1 MAVADHPS
9 PATGIPWYRRAG
21 IWIGIGTG
29 PGVIVVGGG
38 LAASLS
44 LPALLLA
51 IPIGALALA
60 ALAVGQSVMSR
71 RLRLP
76 LAGRAVHAFGP
87 GFGAGFLNLMV
98 ALSMMGWFSFYVGI
112 SGFSLSDLLQL
123 PGWVGPLLI
132 AGTLWVLS
140 QLGLNRWNF
149 VVWVTT
155 LSALLAAGARPSP
168 AAGGGFTAPQLLW
181 GIGTVVSYG
190 IVFAMRSSDF
200 TWDLATDSDV
210 VKSGLAFLIP
220 FLILLGVG
228 VLLFQATGEWNLAD
242 ILARKPSAALGHLFL
257 ILAVISPA
265 LSGLHSAVL
274 ALESISPLSR
284 QHGLILMSLV
294 GFLLGATRF
303 DHHLLWFLDWRGAVL
318 PPALVVMLA
327 VAVLPQKPPATAALA
342 GWLAGAAVAIV
353 LKAEGQLAHIIAGAV
368 VSLVVLKGVTLFSG
382 RSGKAAGLPI
392 QPDGG
397 RTPAPATV
405 NANTERRK
413 LKTENYSHKE

>member
-1 MAVADHPS
+1 MSNTNHPS
-9 PATGIPWYRRAG
+9 PSMVSWYRRAG

-38 LAASLS
+38 LAANLS
-44 LPALLLA
+44 LPVLLLA

-112 SGFSLSDLLQL
+112 SGFSLSDLFKL
-123 PGWVGPLLI
+123 PGWVGPLVI
-132 AGTLWVLS
+132 AIALFILS

-149 VVWVTT
+149 VVWITT
-155 LSALLAAGARPSP
+155 LSALAVAIIALLTVGAKP
-168 AAGGGFTAPQLLW
+168 ASATGGGFTLSELLW

-200 TWDLATDSDV
+200 TWDLATDADV

-228 VLLFQATGEWNLAD
+228 VLLYQATGDWNLAD
-242 ILARKPSAALGHLFL
+242 ILAQKPSAALGHLFL

-265 LSGLHSAVL
+265 LSGLHSASL
-274 ALESISPLSR
+274 ALESISPLRRRHSV
-284 QHGLILMSLV
+284 IVMCIV
-294 GFLLGATRF
+294 GFILGATRF
-303 DHHLLWFLDWRGAVL
+303 DHHLLWFLDWRGAIL

-327 VAVLPQKPPATAALA
+327 VAMLRQKPSASAALT
-342 GWLAGAAVAIV
+342 GWLVGAAVAIV
-353 LKAEGQLAHIIAGAV
+353 LKAQGQLAHIIVGAV
-368 VSLVVLKGVTLFSG
+368 VSLVVLKVMMML
-382 RSGKAAGLPI
+382 SGKTQKPASLPVR
-392 QPDGG
+392 PD
-397 RTPAPATV
+397 
-405 NANTERRK
+405 
-413 LKTENYSHKE
+413 

>member
-1 MAVADHPS
+1 MLKTNHPS
-9 PATGIPWYRRAG
+9 PTVVSWYRRAG

-38 LAASLS
+38 LAANLS
-44 LPALLLA
+44 LPVLLLA

-76 LAGRAVHAFGP
+76 LAGRAAHAFGP

-112 SGFSLSDLLQL
+112 SGFSLSDLFKL
-123 PGWVGPLLI
+123 PGWVGPLMI
-132 AGTLWVLS
+132 AITLFILS

-149 VVWVTT
+149 VVWITT
-155 LSALLAAGARPSP
+155 LSALAVAIIALLTVGAKPAL
-168 AAGGGFTAPQLLW
+168 AAGGGFTLSELLW

-200 TWDLATDSDV
+200 TWDLATDADV

-228 VLLFQATGEWNLAD
+228 VLLYQATGDWNLAD
-242 ILARKPSAALGHLFL
+242 ILAQKPSAALGHLFL
-257 ILAVISPA
+257 VSAVISPA
-265 LSGLHSAVL
+265 LSGLHSASL
-274 ALESISPLSR
+274 ALESISPLRRRHSV
-284 QHGLILMSLV
+284 ILMCIV
-294 GFLLGATRF
+294 GFILGATRF

-327 VAVLPQKPPATAALA
+327 VAMLRQKPPTSAALT
-342 GWLAGAAVAIV
+342 GWLVGAAVAIA
-353 LKAEGQLAHIIAGAV
+353 LKAQGQLAHIIVGAA
-368 VSLVVLKGVTLFSG
+368 VSLAVLKVMMLL
-382 RSGKAAGLPI
+382 SGKTGKPAGLPV
-392 QPDGG
+392 QPD
-397 RTPAPATV
+397 
-405 NANTERRK
+405 
-413 LKTENYSHKE
+413 